1 MHNIITGRFKQREII
16 IITLLS
22 NSTPQSVFAD
32 SEGFITITM
41 WKGEGLLKL
50 KR

>member
-1 MHNIITGRFKQREII
+1 MTGRFKQREII

-22 NSTPQSVFAD
+22 DSTPQSVFAD
-32 SEGFITITM
+32 SEGFITM